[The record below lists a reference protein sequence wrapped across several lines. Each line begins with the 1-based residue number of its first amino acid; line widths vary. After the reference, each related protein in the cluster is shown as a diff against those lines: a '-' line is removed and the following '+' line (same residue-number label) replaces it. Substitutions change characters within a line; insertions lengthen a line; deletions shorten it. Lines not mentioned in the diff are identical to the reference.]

1 MVYDRPINSA
11 SEIGAELERGTEMIH
26 EYYYQIP
33 YVNTQLIIGIAAI
46 VAAALGAVLFFTF
59 FKKKNEGKF
68 TGAKGKLYNFM
79 NLNRFYAEEI
89 LRFLYIF
96 LTCIVTAAGI
106 VTIITGSF
114 LLGVMELFAG
124 NVALRVV
131 FELLMMFIIL
141 CRKTVHIDKKLAGIE
156 KYYDDGYDAYCAD
169 EDESTEAVG
178 IEGEAAEGAGATA
191 ADEAK
196 KEAYGAEEEDIA
208 FACDGSC
215 EGCTGCGPDDIP
227 F

>member
-1 MVYDRPINSA
+1 MYDRFMNS
-11 SEIGAELERGTEMIH
+11 GAGKRRGTGKGTEMIH
-26 EYYYQIP
+26 EYYYQTP
-33 YVNTQLIIGIAAI
+33 YVNTYLIVGIAAI
-46 VAAALGAVLFFTF
+46 VAAALGTVLFFTF

-114 LLGVMELFAG
+114 LMGFMELVAG
-124 NVALRVV
+124 NIGLRVV

-156 KYYDDGYDAYCAD
+156 KYYDDGYDEYCAEEEEFT
-169 EDESTEAVG
+169 EDAGT
-178 IEGEAAEGAGATA
+178 EGEAAEGAGATA

-196 KEAYGAEEEDIA
+196 KEAYRADEENNA
-208 FACDGSC
+208 SACGSSC
-215 EGCTGCGPDDIP
+215 EGCTGCGPEDIP

>member
-1 MVYDRPINSA
+1 MVYDRFMNS
-11 SEIGAELERGTEMIH
+11 GAGKRRGTGKGTDMIH
-26 EYYYQIP
+26 EYYYQTP

-68 TGAKGKLYNFM
+68 RGAKGKLYNFM

-114 LLGVMELFAG
+114 LMGFMELVAG
-124 NVALRVV
+124 NIGLRVV

-141 CRKTVHIDKKLAGIE
+141 CRKAVHIDKKLAAIE
-156 KYYDDGYDAYCAD
+156 KYYDDGYDAYCA
-169 EDESTEAVG
+169 EEEEFTEVAG
-178 IEGEAAEGAGATA
+178 TEGEVAEGGKAAA
-191 ADEAK
+191 ADEAE
-196 KEAYGAEEEDIA
+196 KEDNTS
-208 FACDGSC
+208 ACGGSC
-215 EGCTGCGPDDIP
+215 EGCTGCEPEDIP